1 MIGVPVWKIE
11 EAIEADY
18 QASLKTAQNPDGG
31 PYPAF
36 ANDKS
41 WDETSGKSGSGKKF
55 CHSVISGTDSTAQPS
70 YVATATSVIQNCMGS
85 LEIDENPA
93 GMGSD
98 SKPVPEPLHS
108 R

>member
-1 MIGVPVWKIE
+1 MECLFGKIE
-11 EAIEADY
+11 ESIEADY

-31 PYPAF
+31 PYPF

-41 WDETSGKSGSGKKF
+41 WDGTSGKTGSGKKF
-55 CHSVISGTDSTAQPS
+55 CHSVISGTDSAAQPS
-70 YVATATSVIQNCMGS
+70 CVANVISVKTLHGS

>member
-36 ANDKS
+36 ANDES
-41 WDETSGKSGSGKKF
+41 WDETSGKSGSGKN

-70 YVATATSVIQNCMGS
+70 YVATATSVIQ
-85 LEIDENPA
+85 
-93 GMGSD
+93 
-98 SKPVPEPLHS
+98 KLHGDPGN
-108 R
+108 